1 MFCNPLLNSESNL
14 LAYFQSSVFKY
25 DFTYILS
32 LYAIVGLILGGSYGS
47 HICELGNFRNIEK
60 STKVAVIPLPI
71 NRHY

>member
-32 LYAIVGLILGGSYGS
+32 LYAIVGLIFGGGAMEVLYVN
-47 HICELGNFRNIEK
+47 LGNLE
-60 STKVAVIPLPI
+60 T
-71 NRHY
+71 

>member
-32 LYAIVGLILGGSYGS
+32 LYAIVGLIFGGGYGS
-47 HICELGNFRNIEK
+47 LICELGKFRNIEK